1 MYAYCDALAESYG
14 DPLTATAKGAL
25 EYCLQRSTEFQF
37 FNDFSRMCEEEL
49 QQGDA
54 EKYPATN
61 ELFGRSIYTD
71 SRLDVVGVQ
80 VDLEGDKKK
89 PVADKKADEKS
100 DDKGEGEGE
109 EEGAGAGL

>member
-1 MYAYCDALAESYG
+1 
-14 DPLTATAKGAL
+14 
-25 EYCLQRSTEFQF
+25 
-37 FNDFSRMCEEEL
+37 MCEEEL

-80 VDLEGDKKK
+80 IDLEGDKKK
-89 PVADKKADEKS
+89 AVEKKADDKA

-109 EEGAGAGL
+109 EDGAGASGL